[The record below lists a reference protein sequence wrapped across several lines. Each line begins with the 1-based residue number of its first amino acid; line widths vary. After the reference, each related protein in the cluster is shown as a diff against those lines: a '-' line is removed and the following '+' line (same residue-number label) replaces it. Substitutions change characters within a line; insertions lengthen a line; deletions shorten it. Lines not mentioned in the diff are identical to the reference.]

1 MTHFHSLQA
10 SPRGSHS
17 SCVNSVLH
25 QAKVYQTIPI
35 FQPLAR
41 SLPFFPLKTSGF
53 WKHLIVSYREVPQAV
68 WVELEALLSQNVSFP
83 PRAATPGTLQ
93 TLPGWERE
101 VSLFAFQAFQLAG
114 KKKNKQQ

>member
-1 MTHFHSLQA
+1 M
-10 SPRGSHS
+10 
-17 SCVNSVLH
+17 
-25 QAKVYQTIPI
+25 
-35 FQPLAR
+35 
-41 SLPFFPLKTSGF
+41 
-53 WKHLIVSYREVPQAV
+53 

-114 KKKNKQQ
+114 KKKKQTTITNIKAKASSPLKGRRESRQVRAGPAES